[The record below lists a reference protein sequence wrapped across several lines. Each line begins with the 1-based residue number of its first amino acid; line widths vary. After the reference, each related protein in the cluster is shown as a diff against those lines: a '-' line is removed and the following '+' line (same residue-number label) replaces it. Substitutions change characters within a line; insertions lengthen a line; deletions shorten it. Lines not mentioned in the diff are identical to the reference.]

1 MKFAIPKKLIIA
13 GTALVAVVAAAC
25 SNQVGS
31 APLNGPQN
39 QTNTIA
45 FVADTGPGPSPILEP
60 DVLYQAELDGARF
73 DRRVWD
79 TDFSRH
85 TVPFEDIFSGG
96 VGWDG
101 IPPIDAPRFWT
112 IEEAD
117 PVMDDFEPVVTFKI
131 NGEARAY
138 PLAILTWH
146 EVVNDVVG
154 GEPVIVTFCPLC
166 NSALAFKRTLE
177 GRVFDF
183 GVSGNLRNSA
193 LIM

>member
-13 GTALVAVVAAAC
+13 GTALVEVVAAAC
-25 SNQVGS
+25 SHQVGS

-45 FVADTGPGPSPILEP
+45 FVADTGPGPSPIFEP

-117 PVMDDFEPVVTFKI
+117 PVMDDFEPAAIVNQV
-131 NGEARAY
+131 E
-138 PLAILTWH
+138 PLKKLLETRNKLRDLSTKADRSDELESIL
-146 EVVNDVVG
+146 ERV
-154 GEPVIVTFCPLC
+154 L
-166 NSALAFKRTLE
+166 NSDTDLSELAAEIGAEKE
-177 GRVFDF
+177 D
-183 GVSGNLRNSA
+183 
-193 LIM
+193 

>member
-1 MKFAIPKKLIIA
+1 MKFAIPKKFIIA

-101 IPPIDAPRFWT
+101 IPPIMPPGFGTSGKPNR
-112 IEEAD
+112 
-117 PVMDDFEPVVTFKI
+117 VRNTF
-131 NGEARAY
+131 NR
-138 PLAILTWH
+138 W
-146 EVVNDVVG
+146 
-154 GEPVIVTFCPLC
+154 
-166 NSALAFKRTLE
+166 
-177 GRVFDF
+177 
-183 GVSGNLRNSA
+183 
-193 LIM
+193 